1 MNVVRRI
8 SLILCLSIAIISIT
22 GCNRSDSGKSDP
34 SVSVSAQEKTEFSL
48 NTDGPV
54 SYFGSVVIDTLTS
67 ENANKQ
73 TVYGGLV
80 TDSDIWV
87 LVGTEEGF
95 FMEEFSLQ
103 GDRKDRFKLDCEAT
117 SIPYC
122 MLFEYES
129 SILIAFSDYNEL
141 RVLSFDPD
149 THSTAT
155 VIDPKMDD
163 DMRFGEVIALR
174 DNVLYVSMWSTSGVT
189 SCRGYDLSDGSLKM
203 KLDDDVLTECFFWNG
218 EQLYTLGQQLS
229 PTEYEL
235 LFVDSE
241 MKLKQAGTIELPEYP
256 KCLRNIDGK
265 QYLENESGIWMLE
278 ESTGSWRRF
287 ADWNHAAVSQVG
299 KQEYTISREGSS
311 IFVWDRHESKSAFL
325 FPDDDPA
332 EGKIVLKVAGEMITY
347 NEKYQWIMETFNKK
361 SEKYAIELV
370 DYESI
375 LDPNCFLDSEGY
387 VDYTAYKNALDDQ
400 LWKVLMDGDGPDIF
414 IRNRFYL
421 DGSGRIDTKFFEY
434 GGLFMDLKPAYDSMG
449 TAWKDQYLT
458 NLTDEMEN
466 NGTLY
471 TIPLFYTL
479 LSLEKE
485 KDCNMDKT
493 ATYVS
498 WAEYM
503 DQHADGRA
511 LKWTTGSDYLRSTL
525 CYDLSSFID
534 EEKHEA
540 RFDTPEFRALLHL
553 AKEHCLSSQEIENA
567 SERQCVFGS
576 WTLCAEYTGEIIS
589 GSYES
594 RSSREPY
601 GYLSASGAGMCF
613 WPTESV
619 SVSTSCKDEEGAWE
633 FICFLLSA
641 DCQEYD
647 MRNPNYSL
655 GDYPVRWDS
664 LEELFE
670 FLENPLDHEDFWK
683 RKAEGADN
691 WSIDQQPALTEEE
704 KNAFLETIR
713 SAHMVFYPDIE
724 IIDIVMEET
733 APWFS
738 DQKSMDE
745 VIDLLNKRV
754 QLVLDERRT

>member
-8 SLILCLSIAIISIT
+8 SLILCISIAITSLT
-22 GCNRSDSGKSDP
+22 ACKRSQS
-34 SVSVSAQEKTEFSL
+34 EKTDSSVPVTAQSQTSLSL
-48 NTDGPV
+48 NPDGPV
-54 SYFGSVVIDTLTS
+54 SYFGSVVIDTQIV

-95 FMEEFSLQ
+95 FMEKFSLQ
-103 GDRKDRFKLDCEAT
+103 GSMEDRIKLDFGAY
-117 SIPYC
+117 SADYC
-122 MLFEYES
+122 MLFKHED
-129 SILIAFSDYNEL
+129 SILFA
-141 RVLSFDPD
+141 LSNYSEMSVYTFDPD
-149 THSTAT
+149 TRSTAP
-155 VIDPKMDD
+155 VIHVNMDD

-174 DNVLYVSMWSTSGVT
+174 DNTIYVSMWAPSGNI
-189 SCRGYDLSDGSLKM
+189 SCRGYDLTDGSVKM
-203 KLDDDVLTECFFWNG
+203 KLADSAQTECFFWKG

-235 LFVDSE
+235 LSVNSE
-241 MKLKQAGTIELPEYP
+241 MKLKQAGTITMPEYP
-256 KCLRNIDGK
+256 RCLRNIDGK
-265 QYLENESGIWMLE
+265 QYLESGSGIWILE
-278 ESTGSWRRF
+278 ESTGSWRQF
-287 ADWNHAAVSQVG
+287 VDWNHAEVSQAG
-299 KQEYTISREGSS
+299 KDEYTVSKDGSS
-311 IFVWDRHESKSAFL
+311 IFVWERHEMKAAFL
-325 FPDDDPA
+325 FPDDDPT
-332 EGKIVLKVAGEMITY
+332 EGKTILKVAGEMITY

-375 LDPNCFLDSEGY
+375 LDPNGFLDSEGY

-400 LWKVLMDGDGPDIF
+400 LWKVLMNGDGPDIF

-458 NLTDEMEN
+458 NLTDAMEN
-466 NGTLY
+466 NGALY

-503 DQHADGRA
+503 DQYADGRA
-511 LKWTTGSDYLRSTL
+511 LIWSSGPDYLRDTL
-525 CYDLSSFID
+525 CHDLSSFID
-534 EEKHEA
+534 KEKHEA
-540 RFDTPEFRALLHL
+540 HFDNPEFRALLHL
-553 AKEHCLSSQEIENA
+553 AKEHCLSSQEIENVTQR
-567 SERQCVFGS
+567 ECVLRN
-576 WTLCAEYTGEIIS
+576 WTLIAEYTGEIIS

-594 RSSREPY
+594 WPSRDPY
-601 GYLSASGAGMCF
+601 GCLSASGVEMCF
-613 WPTESV
+613 WPIENV
-619 SVSTSCKDEEGAWE
+619 SVSANCKDEEGAWE

-670 FLENPLDHEDFWK
+670 ILENPLEHEDFWK

-754 QLVLDERRT
+754 QLVLDERST